1 MSLVYLHRFRGEPAI
16 TRLGKPFTPFH
27 PSSENFATFT
37 GSVLQKPESSFN
49 LEMESSPGFGS
60 YILYFTR
67 PYELYAHNERKNWM
81 LAFVDKS
88 IC

>member
-16 TRLGKPFTPFH
+16 TRLDKPFTPFH

-37 GSVLQKPESSFN
+37 GSVLHRHTVFFN

-60 YILYFTR
+60 YTAYTQDV
-67 PYELYAHNERKNWM
+67 PKN
-81 LAFVDKS
+81 
-88 IC
+88 I